1 MFFKIYF
8 MYSILDDENMLL
20 RCVFLE
26 SLVYLQGS
34 WLLVSGIIWF

>member
-26 SLVYLQGS
+26 SLS
-34 WLLVSGIIWF
+34 SRKLVAGF

>member
-20 RCVFLE
+20 ICVFLE

-34 WLLVSGIIWF
+34 WLLVSEIIWF